1 MSASPA
7 PAPFEQAIR
16 AAGPQPAPRK
26 TIRRVRWRVWLRV
39 AIALLAVAGIAFGW
53 RQLRRNRQIADL
65 PTAAARKGDFL
76 VIVRCRGELTARRS
90 EQLTAP
96 LDIPDLQIVWLA
108 PPGGQVKAAEVVVR
122 FDPSKAQQDLKEK
135 SAALLQAQA
144 SLEQAT
150 AQARI
155 TADQDNVDLSTAKY
169 NVEKAK
175 LEASKQA
182 IVSVLQGQES
192 EIELHLAEEKLK
204 VQETAVIT
212 HRKSGEAKIA
222 SLEHARDTAKR
233 QVEIINAQIAQMN
246 LKSPLN
252 GVINYL
258 PNYSQGWMNAQPFKV
273 GDHAVPG
280 GALAEIPDLS
290 TLEMESKVDEVDRG
304 RINVGDTVVVH
315 VDAFPEKSVS
325 GKLIS
330 ITPLTEQSFNEWPPT
345 RSFRAFARLDKPDS
359 RMRPGM
365 NAGADLV
372 QTKIPE
378 AISVPAKAVFTVNG
392 KPAVYVKD
400 RNQYTARPVSIK
412 ARNPDEVAI
421 EGVAAGT
428 LVALTEPPQ
437 EKR

>member
-1 MSASPA
+1 MSASPVTA
-7 PAPFEQAIR
+7 PSQPQ
-16 AAGPQPAPRK
+16 GPALVEPVPRK
-26 TIRRVRWRVWLRV
+26 RVRRVRWRVWIRIF
-39 AIALLAVAGIAFGW
+39 IAVVVIGGIAFGW
-53 RQLRRNRQIADL
+53 RQLRRTKQIGDL

-108 PPGGQVKAAEVVVR
+108 PPGGPVKQGEVVVR

-135 SAALLQAQA
+135 SAALEQAQA

-150 AQARI
+150 AQAKI

-169 NVEKAK
+169 AVEKAK
-175 LEASKQA
+175 LEVSKQK

-192 EIELHLAEEKLK
+192 EIDLRLAEEKFK
-204 VQETAVIT
+204 VQETALVT
-212 HRKSGEAKIA
+212 HRKTGEAKIA
-222 SLEHARDTAKR
+222 SLVHQRDTAKR
-233 QVEIINAQIAQMN
+233 QVDIVKAQIVQMN
-246 LKSPLN
+246 VRSPLN

-304 RINVGDTVVVH
+304 RVNIGDSVVVH
-315 VDAFPEKSVS
+315 VDAFPERTVT
-325 GKLIS
+325 GKLVS

-345 RSFRAFARLDKPDS
+345 RSFRAFARLDKPDP

-372 QTKIPE
+372 QTKIPG

-392 KPAVYVKD
+392 KPTVYVKKSH
-400 RNQYTARPVSIK
+400 QYVATAVSIK
-412 ARNPDEVAI
+412 ARNPDDVAV
-421 EGVAAGT
+421 EGIGPGT
-428 LVALTEPPQ
+428 LVALIEPPK
-437 EKR
+437 ENR

>member
-1 MSASPA
+1 MSASPV
-7 PAPFEQAIR
+7 PALE
-16 AAGPQPAPRK
+16 PALVEPVHRK
-26 TIRRVRWRVWLRV
+26 PARRVRWRVWIRLFIAV
-39 AIALLAVAGIAFGW
+39 AIMGGIAFGW
-53 RQLRRNRQIADL
+53 RQLRGAKQIGDL

-108 PPGGQVKAAEVVVR
+108 PPGAPVKEGEVVVR

-135 SAALLQAQA
+135 SAALEQAQA

-150 AQARI
+150 AQAKI

-169 NVEKAK
+169 AMEKAK
-175 LEASKQA
+175 LEVSKQK

-192 EIELHLAEEKLK
+192 EIDLRLAEEKLK
-204 VQETAVIT
+204 VQETALVT
-212 HRKSGEAKIA
+212 HRKAGEAKIA
-222 SLEHARDTAKR
+222 SLVHQRDTAKR
-233 QVEIINAQIAQMN
+233 QVDIVKAQIAQMN
-246 LKSPLN
+246 VQSPLN

-304 RINVGDTVVVH
+304 RINIGDSVVVH
-315 VDAFPEKSVS
+315 VDAFPERTVT
-325 GKLIS
+325 GRLVA

-345 RSFRAFARLDKPDS
+345 RSFRAFARLDKPDP

-372 QTKIPE
+372 QTKIPG

-392 KPAVYVKD
+392 KPAVYVKKS
-400 RNQYTARPVSIK
+400 NQYVATVVSIK
-412 ARNPDEVAI
+412 ARNPDELAV
-421 EGVAAGT
+421 EGIGPGT
-428 LVALTEPPQ
+428 LVALTEPPK